1 MTRPIVI
8 VDPVGSGAELAPAF
22 AARGVPAIAVRSMP
36 PDALD
41 GADAGGYE
49 VRVHADHFAAIYD
62 AGPDLVATL
71 RGHDPLAVIA
81 GDESGVMLADA
92 LAAALTPR
100 FANLPDRSPARR
112 HKAAVQAALKAAGLP
127 HIRTLNTADAAEV
140 GPWLEAQGLAGAA
153 LVLKP
158 AESAG
163 SDNVHHVPPG
173 DDWRPAFDR
182 ILGAANKLR
191 GAANETVVVQ
201 EMVVGTEYAVDTVS
215 ADGTHVL
222 AHLIRYH
229 KTSAGARMTVFDHT
243 EFVPFDAA
251 AYGELVAYVDRAL
264 DAVGIRWGAAH
275 AEVMLTAQGPRLI
288 EVGARTC
295 GGPVLGFS
303 RLATGSS
310 QLERVV
316 EAFVD
321 GRIATDTYDFKQ
333 TVVPVFL
340 IAPHAGVLRNVEVLD
355 PVRELATHARSY
367 IWRGNGARVP
377 RTIDTLTSL
386 GIIGL
391 AGEREAVFADY
402 ARIRELEARLVIEPQ
417 GP

>member
-36 PDALD
+36 DGALD

-49 VRVHADHFAAIYD
+49 VRIHADHFLAIHD
-62 AGPDLVATL
+62 DGPDLADAL
-71 RGHDPLAVIA
+71 RRHDPLAVIA
-81 GDESGVMLADA
+81 GDESGVALADR
-92 LAAALTPR
+92 LAAALTPG
-100 FANLPDRSPARR
+100 FANVPSLARAR
-112 HKAAVQAALKAAGLP
+112 CHKAAVQAALARAGLP
-127 HIRTLNTADAAEV
+127 HIRTLDTADPAEAAA
-140 GPWLEAQGLAGAA
+140 WLAAQGLTGAA

-158 AESAG
+158 AASAG
-163 SDNVHHVPPG
+163 SDNVHHVPAG
-173 DDWRPAFDR
+173 GDWRPAFAR
-182 ILGAANKLR
+182 ILAAPNKLR
-191 GAANETVVVQ
+191 GEANETVVVQ
-201 EMVVGTEYAVDTVS
+201 EMVVGTEFAVDTVS
-215 ADGTHVL
+215 ADGKHVL
-222 AHLIRYH
+222 AHLIKYA
-229 KTSAGARMTVFDHT
+229 KTSAGERMTVFDHT
-243 EFVPFDAA
+243 EFVAFDEAR
-251 AYGELVAYVDRAL
+251 YGELLAYVERAL

-275 AEVMLTAQGPRLI
+275 AEVMLTPQGPRLI

-321 GRIATDTYDFKQ
+321 GRIATATYDFRQ

-340 IAPHAGVLRNVEVLD
+340 IAKEAGILRNVEVLD
-355 PVRELATHARSY
+355 PVRELPTHARSY

-391 AGEREAVFADY
+391 AGERDAVFADY
-402 ARIRELEARLVIEPQ
+402 ARIRALEAQLRIEPIA
-417 GP
+417 P